1 MRKYNTVN
9 LWKLNVISII
19 PLGHFYSVQS
29 DSKVYLEEQKIK
41 NYEFSQKRTIVSCP
55 TDINIHYKGQEIH
68 YKGHV
73 IHV

>member
-1 MRKYNTVN
+1 MKIECDSDNPIRTLLFK
-9 LWKLNVISII
+9 
-19 PLGHFYSVQS
+19 VQY
-29 DSKVYLEEQKIK
+29 KVYLEEQNIK
-41 NYEFSQKRTIVSCP
+41 NYEFSQKRTILSCP